1 MVYEVAT
8 VKKMTRE
15 AMIKYAEESHPED
28 IEKGEWVA
36 VVARGGGSAHT
47 PISIR
52 LSAPLLKEL
61 DRLAR
66 KDHRPRG
73 SLIRHVLW
81 EYVLAQRKTRPRS
94 KLKAR

>member
-1 MVYEVAT
+1 M
-8 VKKMTRE
+8 KKMTAE
-15 AMIKYAEESHPED
+15 AMMKYLEESHPED

-36 VVARGGGSAHT
+36 VTARGGGSAHA

-66 KDHRPRG
+66 KDHRPRS

-81 EYVLAQRKTRPRS
+81 EYVLAQRKTTRPNKR
-94 KLKAR
+94 KER